1 MEGFKLFNVKDG
13 GLYTLYV
20 DAKEPRPIGVWLEA
34 SEGKRMPSGKVK
46 ASSGELCFR
55 PGWHVCEYPVATH
68 IGAKENPT
76 DARPSYR
83 PDNQVWALVEF
94 SDKVDYQVQAELAGK
109 CARDKMLKYVPKNG
123 FYRYKTNSQAV
134 IQWYICGS
142 IKIKRILTDEEV
154 ESINNAVG
162 LHDLP
167 RKGVR

>member
-1 MEGFKLFNVKDG
+1 M
-13 GLYTLYV
+13 
-20 DAKEPRPIGVWLEA
+20 
-34 SEGKRMPSGKVK
+34 
-46 ASSGELCFR
+46 
-55 PGWHVCEYPVATH
+55 ATH
-68 IGAKENPT
+68 IGSKENPT

-94 SDKVDYQVQAELAGK
+94 SDEIDYQVQAELAGK

-123 FYRYKTNSQAV
+123 FYRYKTNAQAV
-134 IQWYICGS
+134 VQWYICGA